1 MVRNFFL
8 LLIFYFIIFQISLA
22 QTISVSSFNQTQTIN
37 ITGNASTINQTTIN
51 SYLNVNK
58 DGLTWD
64 VSEAAITLAP
74 LRNSTMGGDTTPP
87 EAWTTATTVT
97 SGTATYG
104 YNTTGGNPAPSY
116 FHKATSTATKA
127 ADITF
132 YTNQSF
138 SYDGSPSVVTL
149 SWDYQILGNSFGT
162 GNQINI
168 TLYRPDGSIAVLDT
182 ITFSAAVSTWTRRTI
197 NINPANF
204 TQAGTYVI
212 QLRSR
217 LVTAAKGTSN
227 FVQAQYDNVFLNFT
241 KYQLSVEH
249 NATVS
254 YNGTLRNISVLINF
268 TSTNSKIFNMS
279 IYDFAN
285 SNWVA
290 CQNISASPNI
300 YYDIWCNI
308 SSLSY
313 NPTNF
318 ISSDGKIRVRLNTT
332 MSNVSTTLKEEYVQ
346 FYVFYS
352 IGYLEVKLISPDVTT
367 INYIIQNQ
375 TFWVNASVTCRNGN
389 CGIVNGTALY
399 NLTSSYPD
407 TPINTTYGDKP
418 FFINE
423 TQASATKTCGE
434 LLEDQNC
441 TLSWLVNA
449 TGDVYTAWKIAVNF
463 SSSFSFI
470 NQNVTENA
478 TVKILPCPI
487 DFTLTW
493 NSVDFGILNPS
504 TQGNPAPGNSQLLY
518 NITVNPGSCNLDFY
532 IKGDDLY
539 SPQTNTYLKISNMT
553 FSNTT
558 NSYSSSFRLLNAYQ
572 LLFFNVTPGNYTTY
586 YWIDVPPIY
595 AGTYTS
601 TIYILGVLNGGS
613 P

>member
-1 MVRNFFL
+1 MVRDFFL
-8 LLIFYFIIFQISLA
+8 LFLFSFFIFQISLA
-22 QTISVSSFNQTQTIN
+22 QTISVSSFNQTQTTN
-37 ITGNASTINQTTIN
+37 ITGIASTIDQATIN
-51 SYLNVNK
+51 SYLNVNG

-64 VSEAAITLAP
+64 VDEAAITLAP

-87 EAWTTATTVT
+87 DAWVTSATVT
-97 SGTATYG
+97 QGTAAYG
-104 YNTTGGNPAPSY
+104 YNVTGGNPAPSY
-116 FHKATSTATKA
+116 FHKATSSAAKA

-138 SYDGSPSVVTL
+138 YYDGSPSVVTL

-168 TLYRPDGSIAVLDT
+168 ILYRPDGSSSVLDT
-182 ITFSAAVSTWTRRTI
+182 ITFSAAVPTWTRRTI

-204 TQAGTYVI
+204 TLAGTYVI
-212 QLRSR
+212 QLKSR
-217 LVTAAKGTSN
+217 LVAAAKGTSN
-227 FVQAQYDNVFLNFT
+227 YVQAQYDNVFLNFT

-254 YNGTLRNISVLINF
+254 YIGTLRNISVLINF
-268 TSTNSKIFNMS
+268 TSTNSKTFNMS
-279 IYDFAN
+279 IYDFVN

-290 CQNISASPNI
+290 CQNISASPNV
-300 YYDIWCNI
+300 YYDIWCNTT
-308 SSLSY
+308 S
-313 NPTNF
+313 NPSKF

-332 MSNVSTTLKEEYVQ
+332 ISNISTTLKEEYVQ
-346 FYVFYS
+346 FYLFYS
-352 IGYLEVKLISPDVTT
+352 VGYLEVKLISPDVTT
-367 INYIIQNQ
+367 TNYIVQNQ
-375 TFWVNASVTCRNGN
+375 TFWVNATVTCRNGD
-389 CGIVNGTALY
+389 CGIVNGTVLY

-423 TQASATKTCGE
+423 TPASATKTCGE

-463 SSSFSFI
+463 SSNFSYI
-470 NQNVTENA
+470 NQNTTENA
-478 TVKILPCPI
+478 TIKILPCSI

-493 NSVDFGILNPS
+493 NSIDFGVLNPS

-539 SPQTNTYLKISNMT
+539 NSQTNTYLKISNMT

-558 NSYSSSFRLLNAYQ
+558 NSYSSSYRLLNTYQ
-572 LLFFNVTPGNYTTY
+572 LLFFNKGFGNYTTY
-586 YWIDVPPIY
+586 YWIDIPPIY

-601 TIYILGVLNGGS
+601 KIYILGVLSGTS